1 MSNNQN
7 PSWLAINTTRSLR
20 EDVLVVVK
28 HRHLQGEAIK
38 ATATLSRGPCP
49 GMPDQLLGWRKL
61 VRAGLSDISHRIG
74 RLLSIGSRAVEEMSR
89 TRRSAGK
96 RKGRSRNR
104 AQIRR
109 TGLAVTVLL
118 AGSAFLLNGSTRI
131 QGPDSPQTTR
141 VLIVDDH
148 PLMRRG
154 LALSLTFPEFE
165 VVGEVGSGEEAL
177 RLLEQVRPN
186 LVLMDLMMPGMGGV
200 ATIRAIHELAP
211 ETKHLV
217 QEALRAGAIG
227 YQLKDADVDQLVTTI
242 RMAIWG
248 MPSLAP
254 AAAQSLVGVASDT
267 RKLGDDLSA
276 REREALA
283 LLVRGLSNTAIAEA
297 LVVTEATVKF
307 HLHSIRRKLGTTTRT
322 QTVAVALQHH
332 LVPPP

>member
-1 MSNNQN
+1 M
-7 PSWLAINTTRSLR
+7 
-20 EDVLVVVK
+20 
-28 HRHLQGEAIK
+28 
-38 ATATLSRGPCP
+38 
-49 GMPDQLLGWRKL
+49 
-61 VRAGLSDISHRIG
+61 
-74 RLLSIGSRAVEEMSR
+74 
-89 TRRSAGK
+89 
-96 RKGRSRNR
+96 
-104 AQIRR
+104 
-109 TGLAVTVLL
+109 GLAVTVLL

-211 ETKHLV
+211 ETKILVLSNYPEGHLV

>member
-1 MSNNQN
+1 
-7 PSWLAINTTRSLR
+7 
-20 EDVLVVVK
+20 
-28 HRHLQGEAIK
+28 
-38 ATATLSRGPCP
+38 
-49 GMPDQLLGWRKL
+49 MPDQLLAWRKL
-61 VRAGLSDISHRIG
+61 VRADLSDISHRIG
-74 RLLSIGSRAVEEMSR
+74 HLLSIGRRAVEEISR
-89 TRRSAGK
+89 TTRSAGK
-96 RKGRSRNR
+96 REGHSRNR
-104 AQIRR
+104 AQILR
-109 TGLAVTVLL
+109 TSLAITVLL

-131 QGPDSPQTTR
+131 QGPDSSQTTR

-154 LALSLTFPEFE
+154 LALSLLTFPEFE
-165 VVGEVGSGEEAL
+165 VVGEAGSGEEAL

-211 ETKHLV
+211 ETKILVLSNYPEGHLV

-227 YQLKDADVDQLVTTI
+227 YQLKDADVDQVVTTI

-276 REREALA
+276 REREVLA

-307 HLHSIRRKLGTTTRT
+307 HLHGIRRKMGTTTRT